1 MSVFDGPITD
11 EKATNSGD
19 DNQMPPNLASVFMPL
34 TSTERSNQLETDLHT
49 NLISPNE
56 INFSENNSD
65 EEDNNQKSPE
75 ARKKTSRE
83 STVNNDDE
91 EDETPMNYM
100 KNFNKTSSTTPNS
113 ILKTSRYFSYR
124 NSLTNRYNLTS
135 DDIFN
140 F

>member
-1 MSVFDGPITD
+1 MPLQLMSVFDGPISE
-11 EKATNSGD
+11 EKNTTNSSD

-34 TSTERSNQLETDLHT
+34 TSAERTNQLETDLHT

-65 EEDNNQKSPE
+65 EEENDQKSPE
-75 ARKKTSRE
+75 TIKKTQKDSNE
-83 STVNNDDE
+83 NNDDE

-100 KNFNKTSSTTPNS
+100 KNFNKTSNTTPNS

-124 NSLTNRYNLTS
+124 NSLTNRYN
-135 DDIFN
+135 
-140 F
+140 